1 MTSLLKNKKIGFIG
15 GGQMAEAIF
24 SGFIKS
30 KLIKKEDIYVS
41 DISENRL
48 ICLSKKYKLNIVNN
62 KGNANK
68 DLIEKCDIVFL
79 AVKPQFARQV
89 LSNAAPYFSKN
100 KHIVFSIMGGV
111 TTAFI
116 EEFAQD
122 VPIIRIMPNIPMLVR
137 AGVAGIA
144 LGRKASKEHGD
155 MAVELFSSVGLSYIL
170 PENMIDPLTSISG
183 CGPAYAC
190 IFIEAMA
197 DGGVQMGLSR
207 EMALILAA
215 QTLIGAGKMILE
227 TKEHPGKLKDSVC
240 SPGGATIAGVR
251 ALEDGGVRGIIMSAV
266 EAGMIKMTDVG
277 KKV

>member
-48 ICLSKKYKLNIVNN
+48 IYLSKKYKLNIVNN

-79 AVKPQFARQV
+79 AIKPQFARQV
-89 LSNAAPYFSKN
+89 LSSVAQYFSKN

-116 EEFAQD
+116 EEFAHD
-122 VPIIRIMPNIPMLVR
+122 VPVIRIMPNTPMLVR
-137 AGVAGIA
+137 AGIAGIA
-144 LGRKASKEHGD
+144 LGEKASKEHGD

-170 PENMIDPLTSISG
+170 SENMIDPLTSISG
-183 CGPAYAC
+183 CGPAYAY

-215 QTLIGAGKMILE
+215 QTFIGAGKMILE

-251 ALEDGGVRGIIMSAV
+251 ALEDSGVRGIIMSAV
-266 EAGMIKMTDVG
+266 EAGMIKMIDVG